1 MARKKRITKKVLFQ
15 KTVEVMQPILNLS
28 DWKIIVTFSHA
39 KRMRDLANCTALPE
53 YKLAKIRM
61 NCNELT
67 RLTHNEIVSTAIHE
81 MIHCILWDLGEWA
94 HRLSK
99 KDPEKIEIT
108 RRYEEGSVTSF
119 EKIILP
125 LVTEQLNQSLKQQGY
140 YNVDLTFTDFEV
152 RHDR

>member
-15 KTVEVMQPILNLS
+15 KTVEILQPILNLT
-28 DWKIIVTFSHA
+28 DWKIVVIFSYS
-39 KRMRDLANCTALPE
+39 KRMKATATCESFSE

-61 NCNELT
+61 NHGELT

-108 RRYEEGSVTSF
+108 RRYEEGAVTAF
-119 EKIILP
+119 EKILIP
-125 LVTEQLNQSLKQQGY
+125 LITDQLNEVLKQQGY
-140 YNVDLTFTDFEV
+140 YGVDLTFTDFEV
-152 RHDR
+152 HHDR